1 MPANDEVLKR
11 AWEFEAARN
20 EPRLDWKST
29 RFLPPEV
36 RLTDEDHQRIGV
48 AKGLNSISRAYVMGL
63 LAGLRRR

>member
-1 MPANDEVLKR
+1 MKDETR
-11 AWEFEAARN
+11 YWDFEAGRL
-20 EPRLDWKST
+20 EPDLNWKTT

-63 LAGLRRR
+63 LAGMRRK